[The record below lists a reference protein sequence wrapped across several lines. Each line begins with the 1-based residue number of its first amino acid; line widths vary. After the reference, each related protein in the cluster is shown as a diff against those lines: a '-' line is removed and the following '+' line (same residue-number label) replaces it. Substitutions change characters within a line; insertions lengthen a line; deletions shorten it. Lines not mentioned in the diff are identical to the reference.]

1 MSHEHA
7 TPTDLGQALD
17 QIFLLV
23 RIHSAESFSY
33 SHASISVTTTP
44 PRAIGT
50 EETRRLV
57 LALRDTLYARCYAR
71 APGDALRE
79 ATDGGGA
86 CLDATEDSIDAE
98 EFARRLS
105 TANRGRE
112 GWREGWR
119 VESIGAGGV
128 VVAARETER
137 RVAWPGDY
145 APTFA
150 EDVPPC
156 VGCAVTLRVR
166 KESLTV
172 QEGVYCALGAE
183 SPHAHEET
191 DAVRVYFN
199 APPSASLL
207 LTEAATTHLNE
218 WRAPFTLKV
227 MLRPEDRDRRDT
239 VVLYLPRD
247 LRRVLFQLMEKLPA
261 RMLALLRP
269 GVPLF
274 TKPLC
279 EGVGLAES
287 PPSGESFGMHRCRL
301 LAESIVDAWLDGRQD
316 VEARWSAFERR
327 FDAEGLSLARAY
339 LNAGGEDVYEPAG
352 EDAYEATPS
361 ASRVPTPSRAA
372 ESFGTLTRANVVA
385 YLRARGLLVEGVE
398 DLPVWRVTEHHS
410 RNRNFAVTGT
420 DGAQGFFVKQLRAQ
434 DPESLG
440 MLRREARVYELASQ
454 DADFAALREVVPP
467 FFGYDD
473 AARATVLGA
482 LDGESLLQL
491 HRRLGRFPLE
501 IAEQLGRVLA
511 TAHLRVGRDAAAN
524 PPRGVFNLAAPG
536 IFTAHRGGPLVRWLG
551 PGQMLIVEQV
561 RDNKRLA
568 RVLDELAAT
577 WQCDTFI
584 HGDIKFENC
593 IVAAGANGRGESS
606 SDARPDIRLVDWELA
621 DFGEPAWDLGSMLQ
635 SYLALCLL
643 DAPTAPRASLREQLR
658 TSSANFDGMRRAVA
672 AFWGTYREDVATDKS
687 ARKSLT
693 ERALFCASA
702 RLVQS
707 ALEVTHGQP
716 RPTPGA
722 LSLLAASIEVITNTH
737 EIARRLG
744 LHD

>member
-7 TPTDLGQALD
+7 TPPDLGQALD
-17 QIFLLV
+17 QLFRLV
-23 RIHSAESFSY
+23 RIHSAEAFSY
-33 SHASISVTTTP
+33 AHASISVTTTP
-44 PRAIGT
+44 PAIGA
-50 EETRRLV
+50 EETHRLV

-79 ATDGGGA
+79 AADAGA
-86 CLDATEDSIDAE
+86 AGLDATEDSIGAE
-98 EFARRLS
+98 EFARHLS
-105 TANRGRE
+105 AANRGRE
-112 GWREGWR
+112 GWLEGWR

-128 VVAARETER
+128 VVAARGSSR
-137 RVAWPGDY
+137 RVAGPGDY
-145 APTFA
+145 ALTFA

-156 VGCAVTLRVR
+156 VGCAVTVRVR

-172 QEGVYCALGAE
+172 QQGVYCALGAE

-191 DAVRVYFN
+191 DVVRVYFN

-227 MLRPEDRDRRDT
+227 MLRPEDRDRRDA

-247 LRRVLFQLMEKLPA
+247 LQPILFQLMEKLPA

-274 TKPLC
+274 TKPLS

-316 VEARWSAFERR
+316 VEARRRAFERR
-327 FDAEGLSLARAY
+327 FDAEGLSLGRAH
-339 LNAGGEDVYEPAG
+339 LNPVGEDVYESGPHASPA
-352 EDAYEATPS
+352 
-361 ASRVPTPSRAA
+361 R
-372 ESFGTLTRANVVA
+372 TLTRAAEPFGVLTCANVLA
-385 YLRARGLLVEGVE
+385 YLRARGLLVEGDE
-398 DLPVWRVTEHHS
+398 DLTAWRVTEHHS
-410 RNRNFAVTGT
+410 RNRNFAVTSS

-434 DPESLG
+434 DPESLA

-454 DADFAALREVVPP
+454 DADFAALREVTPP
-467 FFGYDD
+467 FFGFDD
-473 AARATVLGA
+473 AAQTTVLGA
-482 LDGESLLQL
+482 LDGESLMQL

-501 IAEQLGRVLA
+501 IGEQLGRVLA

-524 PPRGVFNLAAPG
+524 PPRGLFNLEPPG
-536 IFTAHRGGPLVRWLG
+536 IFTAHRGGPLLRWLG
-551 PGQMLIVEQV
+551 PGQMLLVEHV
-561 RDNKRLA
+561 RDNKGLA

-593 IVAAGANGRGESS
+593 VVAPGANGRGESDS
-606 SDARPDIRLVDWELA
+606 GARPDIRLVDWELA

-643 DAPTAPRASLREQLR
+643 NAPTAPRTSLREQLR
-658 TSSANFDGMRRAVA
+658 ASSTNFDGMRRAVA
-672 AFWGTYREDVATDKS
+672 AFWGAYREDAASDKL
-687 ARKSLT
+687 ARKSLP
-693 ERALFCASA
+693 ERALFCATA

-707 ALEVTHGQP
+707 ALEVTHGLP
-716 RPTPGA
+716 RPTPDA
-722 LSLLAASIEVITNTH
+722 LFLLAASIEVITNTH
-737 EIARRLG
+737 ETARWLG
-744 LHD
+744 LDD

>member
-1 MSHEHA
+1 MSQEHV

-17 QIFLLV
+17 QIFRLV
-23 RIHSAESFSY
+23 RIRSAESFSY
-33 SHASISVTTTP
+33 SQASVYITTTP
-44 PRAIGT
+44 PPAIVA

-57 LALRDTLYARCYAR
+57 SALRDTLYARCYAR
-71 APGDALRE
+71 APVDALRA
-79 ATDGGGA
+79 ATGGA
-86 CLDATEDSIDAE
+86 AGLDANEASVGAE

-105 TANRGRE
+105 AANRGRE
-112 GWREGWR
+112 GWLEGWR

-128 VVAARETER
+128 VVAAREAER

-156 VGCAVTLRVR
+156 VGCAVTLRLR
-166 KESLTV
+166 KESPAL

-207 LTEAATTHLNE
+207 LMEAATTHLNE

-247 LRRVLFQLMEKLPA
+247 LRRILFQLMEKLPA

-274 TKPLC
+274 TKPLG

-287 PPSGESFGMHRCRL
+287 PLSGESFGMHRCRL
-301 LAESIVDAWLDGRQD
+301 LAESIVDAWADGRQD
-316 VEARWSAFERR
+316 VEARRRALERR
-327 FDAEGLSLARAY
+327 FDAEGLSLAQAH
-339 LNAGGEDVYEPAG
+339 LNAGSEDVYEPAG

-361 ASRVPTPSRAA
+361 AFRVPMPSRAG
-372 ESFGTLTRANVVA
+372 ETFGVLTRANVLA
-385 YLRARGLLVEGVE
+385 YLRARGLLVEGDE
-398 DLPVWRVTEHHS
+398 DSTAWRVTEHHS
-410 RNRNFAVTGT
+410 RNRNFAVNGS

-454 DADFAALREVVPP
+454 DADFAALREVTPP
-467 FFGYDD
+467 FFGFD
-473 AARATVLGA
+473 AAAQTTVLGA

-511 TAHLRVGRDAAAN
+511 TTHLRVGRNSAAN
-524 PPRGVFNLAAPG
+524 PPRGLFNLEPPG

-551 PGQMLIVEQV
+551 PGQMLIVEHV
-561 RDNKRLA
+561 RDNNRLA

-577 WQCDTFI
+577 WRCDTFI
-584 HGDIKFENC
+584 HGDVKFENC
-593 IVAAGANGRGESS
+593 VVAAGANGRVESD
-606 SDARPDIRLVDWELA
+606 SDVRPDIRLVDWELA
-621 DFGEPAWDLGSMLQ
+621 DFGEPAWDLGSVLH

-643 DAPTAPRASLREQLR
+643 DAPRASLREQLR
-658 TSSANFDGMRRAVA
+658 ASSTNFEGMRRAVA
-672 AFWGTYREDVATDKS
+672 AFRGAYREDAASDKS

-693 ERALFCASA
+693 ERALFCAAA

-707 ALEVTHGQP
+707 ALELTHGRP
-716 RPTPGA
+716 RPTPDA
-722 LSLLAASIEVITNTH
+722 LSLLAASIEVITDTH
-737 EIARRLG
+737 ETARRLG
-744 LHD
+744 LDD

>member
-7 TPTDLGQALD
+7 TPTDLRQALE
-17 QIFLLV
+17 QIFRLV

-33 SHASISVTTTP
+33 SHASIAVTTTP
-44 PRAIGT
+44 PAVGA

-57 LALRDTLYARCYAR
+57 LTLRDTLYARCYAR
-71 APGDALRE
+71 APVDARSE
-79 ATDGGGA
+79 TTDASAEGF
-86 CLDATEDSIDAE
+86 DTTEDSVGAE

-112 GWREGWR
+112 GWLEGWR

-128 VVAARETER
+128 IVVARSASL
-137 RVAWPGDY
+137 RVAGPGDY
-145 APTFA
+145 ALTFA

-156 VGCAVTLRVR
+156 VGCAVTVRVR

-191 DAVRVYFN
+191 DAVRIYFN

-207 LTEAATTHLNE
+207 LMEAATTHLNE

-239 VVLYLPRD
+239 AVLYLPRD
-247 LRRVLFQLMEKLPA
+247 LQRVLFQLMEKLPA

-274 TKPLC
+274 TKPLG

-301 LAESIVDAWLDGRQD
+301 LAESIVDAWLDGHQD
-316 VEARWSAFERR
+316 VEARWRAFERR
-327 FDAEGLSLARAY
+327 FDADGLSLARAH
-339 LNAGGEDVYEPAG
+339 LNPGGEDVYEP
-352 EDAYEATPS
+352 
-361 ASRVPTPSRAA
+361 TPSRAA
-372 ESFGTLTRANVVA
+372 ERFSVLTRANVLA
-385 YLRARGLLVEGVE
+385 YLRARGLCGDENESVAA
-398 DLPVWRVTEHHS
+398 WRVTEHHS
-410 RNRNFAVTGT
+410 RNRNFAVNGS

-434 DPESLG
+434 DPESLA
-440 MLRREARVYELASQ
+440 MLRREAHVYELASR
-454 DADFAALREVVPP
+454 DADFAALREVTPP
-467 FFGYDD
+467 FFGFDD
-473 AARATVLGA
+473 AAQTTVLGA

-501 IAEQLGRVLA
+501 IGEQLGRVLA
-511 TAHLRVGRDAAAN
+511 TAHLRVGRDTAAN
-524 PPRGVFNLAAPG
+524 PPRDLFNLEPPG

-551 PGQMLIVEQV
+551 PGQMLLVEQV

-584 HGDIKFENC
+584 HGDVKFENC
-593 IVAAGANGRGESS
+593 VVAASANGRGESDS
-606 SDARPDIRLVDWELA
+606 GARPDIRLVDWELA

-643 DAPTAPRASLREQLR
+643 NAPTAPRTGLREQLR
-658 TSSANFDGMRRAVA
+658 ASSTNFDSMRRAVA
-672 AFWGTYREDVATDKS
+672 AFWGAYREEAASDKS

-693 ERALFCASA
+693 ERALFCAAA

-707 ALEVTHGQP
+707 ALEVTHGRPQ
-716 RPTPGA
+716 PTPVA

-737 EIARRLG
+737 ETARWLG
-744 LHD
+744 LDD